1 MPTNAFN
8 ANSLFFRAEKIK
20 PARKVLN
27 ALRHNKRTIQAELG
41 AFGHIDASKISLNYC
56 LEGCA
61 DPEQG
66 YRSTLEAIEEYNES
80 MPAKMRHDAVIAAE
94 LVFSFPATRKD
105 INDKEFFP
113 DCLIWCKKEY
123 PEHPMISADVHLD
136 EANPHMHVLIGCVLP
151 DQLLG
156 SKSFG
161 YGTYFKMR
169 NFRFFDDVAK
179 RYGLE
184 VPHNSLSNKDRTK
197 LCQHIF
203 YKLQATNDP
212 MLKSKCFNSVRKAIQ
227 RDPIL
232 FATDLGVEITPSPS
246 PIKRIKKMS
255 AIFTS
260 KGKGSNHQP

>member
-1 MPTNAFN
+1 MPTNTLN
-8 ANSLFFRAEKIK
+8 ANSLFFCAIKIK
-20 PARKVLN
+20 PARKVLD

-41 AFGHIDASKISLNYC
+41 SFGHIDASKIPLNYC

-66 YRSTLEAIEEYNES
+66 YRSTQDAIEQYNRNRQ
-80 MPAKMRHDAVIAAE
+80 AKMRHDAVIAAE
-94 LVFSFPATRKD
+94 LVFSIPATRTD
-105 INDKEFFP
+105 INYQEFFK
-113 DCLIWCKKEY
+113 DCLIWCKQEF
-123 PEHPMISADVHLD
+123 PDHPMISADVHLD
-136 EANPHMHVLIGCVLP
+136 EASPHMHILIGCVLP
-151 DQLLG
+151 KQLLG

-161 YGTYFKMR
+161 FGKAFNMR
-169 NFRFFDDVAK
+169 NLRFFDEVAK

-184 VPHNSLSNKDRTK
+184 APHNSLSNKDRTT

-203 YKLQATNDP
+203 LKLQNTNDP

-246 PIKRIKKMS
+246 PNKRKRKMS
-255 AIFTS
+255 VIFTS

>member
-20 PARKVLN
+20 PARKVLD
-27 ALRHNKRTIQAELG
+27 ALRHNKRTMQAELG
-41 AFGHIDASKISLNYC
+41 AFSHIDASKTYKNYC
-56 LEGCA
+56 LEGHTE
-61 DPEQG
+61 PEQG

-105 INDKEFFP
+105 INDKKFFP

-123 PEHPMISADVHLD
+123 PEHQMISADVHLD

-169 NFRFFDDVAK
+169 NFRFFEEVAK

-184 VPHNSLSNKDRTK
+184 APHNCLSRKDSKK

-212 MLKSKCFNSVRKAIQ
+212 MLKSKCLDSVKKAIQ

-232 FATDLGVEITPSPS
+232 FATDLGIEITPSPS
-246 PIKRIKKMS
+246 PIKRKRNMS

-260 KGKGSNHQP
+260 KGKGSNYQP

>member
-1 MPTNAFN
+1 MPNSASN

-20 PARKVLN
+20 PARKVLD

-41 AFGHIDASKISLNYC
+41 AFGHIDACKTYKNYC
-56 LEGCA
+56 LEGNTE
-61 DPEQG
+61 PEQG
-66 YRSTLEAIEEYNES
+66 YKLTLDAIEVYNRS

-123 PEHPMISADVHLD
+123 PNHPMISADVHLD
-136 EANPHMHVLIGCVLP
+136 EANPHMHVLIGCVLH

-161 YGTYFKMR
+161 YGGYFKMR
-169 NFRFFDDVAK
+169 NFRFFDEVAK

-184 VPHNSLSNKDRTK
+184 APHNSLSNKDRTK

-203 YKLQATNDP
+203 YKLQASNDP
-212 MLKSKCFNSVRKAIQ
+212 MLKSKCLDSVRKAIQ

-232 FATDLGVEITPSPS
+232 FATDLGIEITPSPS
-246 PIKRIKKMS
+246 PIKLKKKMS